1 MFVGYGSGWQD
12 GARNRL
18 AAHPKGEFMPGAI
31 LRGWLGGREPLHKVP
46 DHVPFSD
53 LTIPDHVP
61 FPRHIVLLESEDG
74 HSMLGFYNFAAKY
87 MKYSDSI
94 ADLDTA
100 IF

>member
-1 MFVGYGSGWQD
+1 MAPDTCFEKIKLGMFVGYGSGWQD

-61 FPRHIVLLESEDG
+61 FPRHIVLVESEDG
-74 HSMLGFYNFAAKY
+74 HSMLGFTILLQN
-87 MKYSDSI
+87 
-94 ADLDTA
+94 T
-100 IF
+100 